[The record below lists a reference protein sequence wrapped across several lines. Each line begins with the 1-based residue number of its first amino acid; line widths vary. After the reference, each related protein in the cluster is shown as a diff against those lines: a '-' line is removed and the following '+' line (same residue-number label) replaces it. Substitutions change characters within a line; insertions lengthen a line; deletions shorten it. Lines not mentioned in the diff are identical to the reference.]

1 MAGKR
6 ILIVEDEGILATGL
20 QDLLE
25 ERGFEVVGLAAT
37 GRDAIAIA
45 ADSSPDLILMDIRLT
60 GDMDG
65 VEAARFIRER
75 SDAAVLYLTAYADE
89 ATLSRALGTSPFA
102 YVVKP
107 YEEREL
113 MAAIRTA
120 LQRHEDERQIRLA
133 MARVEEAKA
142 DVDHQK
148 RFFETLFAALPCGV
162 LVVDRD
168 KKVSAV
174 NPALEA
180 TLGIVKEDALGKPMG
195 EVLGCSELP
204 QLRSNP
210 EKPGCWGE
218 CVVHHAIQEA
228 FEGKTVQRRKA
239 EMRLSRWGEARQLDL
254 LVSTAGVR
262 FEGKDL
268 CVVILEDFTELG
280 NLRRLLQTHQPVEG
294 IVGRDPKILELFNTI
309 REVADSKVPVLIQGQ
324 SGTGKELVAHAIHN
338 QGPHPDRPFVTVN
351 CGALPEGL
359 LESELFG
366 HVRGAFTGAIR
377 DKKGRFELA
386 NGGTLF
392 LDEVGELSPH
402 TQVKLLRVL
411 QNGAFERVGG
421 EETIRVEVRILC
433 ATHQDLTRAVAS
445 GRFREDLFYRLAVV
459 PVTVPPL
466 CERRGDI
473 PLLAAH
479 FLEEIAKE
487 HGKEGGSEISPGA
500 LALLVDHPWSGNV
513 RELKNALQFAYIKA
527 RGDSIGAEHLP
538 QSLMGTPRRVHRN
551 DLVWKAR
558 LDEGKVLE
566 ALHQCDGNKLKAAKL
581 LHVSRSTL
589 YRFIEERFGKA
600 EELP

>member
-1 MAGKR
+1 MTGKR
-6 ILIVEDEGILATGL
+6 ILVVEDEGILAKGL
-20 QDLLE
+20 QNLLE
-25 ERGFEVVGLAAT
+25 AQGFEVVGMAAT
-37 GRDAIAIA
+37 GRDAIAA
-45 ADSSPDLILMDIRLT
+45 AMEATPDLVLMDIRLS

-65 VEAARFIRER
+65 VEAARHIRER
-75 SDAAVLYLTAYADE
+75 LDVGILYFTAHADE
-89 ATLSRALGTSPFA
+89 ATLSRALETCPFA
-102 YVVKP
+102 FVSKP

-113 MAAIRTA
+113 LAAVRMS
-120 LQRHEDERQIRLA
+120 LQRHEEEKRTREAL
-133 MARVEEAKA
+133 ARVEEAKK
-142 DVDHQK
+142 DLDHQK
-148 RFFETLFAALPCGV
+148 RFFETLFATLPCGV

-168 KKVSAV
+168 KKISAV

-180 TLGIVKEDALGKPMG
+180 TLGIVKEDTLGKPMG
-195 EVLGCSELP
+195 EVLGCSEWP

-210 EKPGCWGE
+210 EAPGCWGE
-218 CVVHHAIQEA
+218 CVVHHAILEA
-228 FEGKTVQRRKA
+228 FEGKPVQRRKA

-254 LVSTAGVR
+254 LVSTASVR
-262 FEGKDL
+262 FDGEDL
-268 CVVILEDFTELG
+268 CVVILEDFTEMG
-280 NLRRLLQTHQPVEG
+280 NLRRLLEAHEPVEG
-294 IVGRDPKILELFNTI
+294 IVGRDPKILELFDTI

-338 QGPHPDRPFVTVN
+338 QGPHPGRPFVTVN

-433 ATHQDLTRAVAS
+433 ATHQDLTRAVAA
-445 GRFREDLFYRLAVV
+445 GRFREDLYYRLAVV
-459 PVTVPPL
+459 PITVPPL
-466 CERRGDI
+466 GERRGDI

-487 HGKEGGSEISPGA
+487 HGREGIVEISPSA

-527 RGDSIGAEHLP
+527 RGGAVDAENLP
-538 QSLMGTPRRVHRN
+538 PSLAGTPRRVNR
-551 DLVWKAR
+551 DGLVWKTR
-558 LDEGKVLE
+558 LDVDKVLE
-566 ALHQCDGNKLKAAKL
+566 ALHQCAGNKVKAAKL

-589 YRFIEERFGKA
+589 YRFIEEQFGKA